1 MADISE
7 EQATE
12 VTRISGSEVNGTETN
27 LVKVSPNQDVGTADS
42 QDTTFVQTVLT
53 IDDITPVLIKVGA
66 SNLANRKEIGL
77 ENIGNQKGFIGTSSV
92 SNNDFN
98 INRGSTLEASAIR
111 TFPYGPNIDLYII
124 AKAGQTIKVVV
135 WESA

>member
-1 MADISE
+1 MGDIGEKEAS
-7 EQATE
+7 E
-12 VTRISGSEVNGTETN
+12 VTRISGAESDGTETY
-27 LVKVSPNQDVGTADS
+27 LAKVSPNQDVGMADS
-42 QDTTFVQTVLT
+42 QDTAFIQTVLT
-53 IDDITPVLIKVGA
+53 VDDITPVILKVGV
-66 SNLANRKEIGL
+66 SNLANRKELGV

-92 SNNDFN
+92 SNSDAN

-124 AKAGQTIKVVV
+124 AKAGQTIKVIV